1 MRISKQLINAVIV
14 SILTMLTSCGPDIN
28 ETTTSAVLN
37 NVPTVTAATALQGKN
52 VVAEIF
58 TGEW

>member
-1 MRISKQLINAVIV
+1 MRISKPLINAVV
-14 SILTMLTSCGPDIN
+14 LSILTVLTSCGPDTK
-28 ETTTSAVLN
+28 ETAATAVSN
-37 NVPTVTAATALQGKN
+37 PVPTVTEATALQGKN